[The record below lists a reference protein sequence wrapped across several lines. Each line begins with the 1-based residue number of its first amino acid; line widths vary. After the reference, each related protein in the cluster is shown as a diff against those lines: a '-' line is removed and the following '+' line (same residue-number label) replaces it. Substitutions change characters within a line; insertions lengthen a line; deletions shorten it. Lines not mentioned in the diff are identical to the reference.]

1 MGDKELKDLEDSF
14 DVNSEDDMA
23 DFMSML
29 DSIDVDDAK
38 VVDDLEKSDTLGME
52 EELEGLADADFSEM
66 SDDEENADKKP
77 DMMSELGLDNLMG
90 FDEPEINDAAFD
102 DMSSFVTEEDADI
115 LNLLDSVGEESVQ
128 LPDMDDNMSEEMAD
142 ESVGELVDFLADFP
156 DGASMADI
164 SDKEQEKAEE
174 KMAFFQR
181 IAAFF
186 HKEPSEEERIAL
198 EQEEEEE
205 RAWEEKK
212 SAEAEVKRQEK
223 QKKKEEKAAE
233 AEVKKQQRAEEAE
246 KKKQAKEAAKA
257 AKREEKQASKGPV
270 PKSQLV
276 PVKPLVAMIAVG
288 VAFSVAFVMFSNY
301 RFYSSSIS
309 ESKEQFIHRKYRA
322 AYEKLVGL
330 DIKKKDANYFEQAKT
345 MRIVD
350 KDWEAYNNYI
360 EGEDYEEALD
370 SLIKGIGKYNIQSE
384 RAQELKLEKEMRDLY
399 EQMLKELTVR
409 FSLTAQDA
417 SNLYEM
423 KDRKEYEK
431 QVQQFARDAALKDG
445 VLEEVEITNE
455 TE

>member
-52 EELEGLADADFSEM
+52 EELEGFADADFSELG
-66 SDDEENADKKP
+66 DDEENADKKP

-128 LPDMDDNMSEEMAD
+128 LPDMDENMSEEMAD

-156 DGASMADI
+156 DGASMADL
-164 SDKEQEKAEE
+164 SDGEQEKAEE
-174 KMAFFQR
+174 KMGFFQR
-181 IAAFF
+181 IVAFF

-205 RAWEEKK
+205 RAWEEQK
-212 SAEAEVKRQEK
+212 S
-223 QKKKEEKAAE
+223 AE

-246 KKKQAKEAAKA
+246 KKKQAKAAAKA

-445 VLEEVEITNE
+445 VLEAVEV